1 MKVNT
6 DGLERW
12 TNKNKMSFS
21 SQGVLVQV
29 AFFFIITMIKGDYWV
44 LAGKKIHPKCQ
55 NFATYLIVTC
65 FAMHSTVPM
74 MEPSSQTVIRIPLKS
89 IGLPQGNT
97 NFKK

>member
-1 MKVNT
+1 MGWK
-6 DGLERW
+6 DGRIKIKCHFQAKECLYKW
-12 TNKNKMSFS
+12 
-21 SQGVLVQV
+21 L
-29 AFFFIITMIKGDYWV
+29 FFIITMIKGDYWV